1 MRLIS
6 AQELK
11 AKLDLGEPL
20 KLVNALGEWEYR
32 AAHVPGSL
40 HFSTSEETLRELGV
54 DDEIVVHCS
63 NPSCMASVALY
74 QLLERNG
81 YRNLRR
87 FAGGLQAWQEAG
99 YPLEGEMVDARGD
112 GPGPEQPRR
121 HRHAGHDHHPV
132 VRPVEPGQ
140 DWS

>member
-1 MRLIS
+1 V
-6 AQELK
+6 
-11 AKLDLGEPL
+11 G
-20 KLVNALGEWEYR
+20 
-32 AAHVPGSL
+32 VPGRPHPGIAPL
-40 HFSTSEETLRELGV
+40 CHAEETLRGLAR

-99 YPLEGEMVDARGD
+99 YPLEGTM
-112 GPGPEQPRR
+112 
-121 HRHAGHDHHPV
+121 
-132 VRPVEPGQ
+132 VEPHG
-140 DWS
+140 DRPRT